1 MKKLISIFLFLP
13 VFSFAQTE
21 WEYVGT
27 DNAKSEYY
35 VKDYYKKEYSE
46 YIFTWLKVVHPD
58 KFVRTKKGTVKKN
71 GTISMQKW
79 KFNCSEKTMALVSY
93 AEYLDGNLIKSG
105 EGLENNTDVVPESIG
120 ESLLN
125 YLCSKF

>member
-1 MKKLISIFLFLP
+1 
-13 VFSFAQTE
+13 
-21 WEYVGT
+21 
-27 DNAKSEYY
+27 

-46 YIFTWLKVVHPD
+46 YISTWLKVVHPD

-79 KFNCSEKTMALVSY
+79 KFNCSEKIMALVSY